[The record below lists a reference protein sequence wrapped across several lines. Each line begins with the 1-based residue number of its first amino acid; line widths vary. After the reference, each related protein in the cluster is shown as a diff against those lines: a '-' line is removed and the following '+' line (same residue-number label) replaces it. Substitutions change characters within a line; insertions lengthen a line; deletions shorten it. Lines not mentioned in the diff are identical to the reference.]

1 MSGLATTSEC
11 LFTDVILA
19 SAAQT
24 EGGKEQWI
32 HCLITPQNETVIMG
46 FCLCFSCYWF
56 VNQTASSEA
65 ETAGY
70 ELQFPR

>member
-1 MSGLATTSEC
+1 MLGLASTSEC

-32 HCLITPQNETVIMG
+32 YCLITPQNETVIMG
-46 FCLCFSCYWF
+46 FIWVFL
-56 VNQTASSEA
+56 AI
-65 ETAGY
+65 G
-70 ELQFPR
+70 L

>member
-1 MSGLATTSEC
+1 MSGLASTSEC

-32 HCLITPQNETVIMG
+32 YCLITQQNETVIMG
-46 FCLCFSCYWF
+46 FIWVFL
-56 VNQTASSEA
+56 AI
-65 ETAGY
+65 G
-70 ELQFPR
+70 L